1 MESRVPAFGRRMKNA
16 SNVKQ
21 GERERQILIS
31 RVYRVALVKPEKNGI
46 TAIEALRKL
55 TSFTER
61 KRS

>member
-31 RVYRVALVKPEKNGI
+31 RVYRVALVKPK
-46 TAIEALRKL
+46 
-55 TSFTER
+55 
-61 KRS
+61 KRDNSDRGAAKADKFHGT